1 MGGAD
6 VMRFPKEQEQ
16 LYHSSIRDEL
26 STRINT
32 ITPSYRILPID
43 FMRGVV
49 MVLMALDHASL
60 FWNLG
65 HDAGE
70 GLQGYRPIF
79 MDLFQFMTRFITHYC
94 APTFIFLAGTGIA
107 LSEIKQKGKGS
118 SQQEITLHF
127 IIRGVI
133 LLGLAWTLIVW
144 IFQADPFYFGVLA
157 CIGVG
162 FLIFAFG
169 RRIPVKTILILST
182 GFILLSPII
191 WLPISGYLN
200 TLFQSP
206 EWPYSMY
213 PLKPWLGVMGLGYVF
228 GHYLQGQNNSDS
240 KNRITTQLTLLGGG
254 LIIFFFIL
262 RWSSFLK
269 ITLIPNAEAGWPVNY
284 LPPES
289 SAIEHIFLLSKYPPS
304 IVFLLWT
311 LGGMFIVLG
320 LAFYLQSH
328 QWFKKLTK
336 PLVIFGT
343 TPLYFYCAHLYLYG
357 TIPRLLGQA
366 LFPLPIT
373 LFVWAV
379 GLVTLFPS
387 CLLFR
392 EIKNNHP
399 NSWVKYF

>member
-1 MGGAD
+1 
-6 VMRFPKEQEQ
+6 FPMEQEQ
-16 LYHSSIRDEL
+16 LYHSSVWDEL
-26 STRINT
+26 RTRINT
-32 ITPSYRILPID
+32 TTPSYRILPID
-43 FMRGVV
+43 FVRGVV

-60 FWNLG
+60 FWNIG

-79 MDLFQFMTRFITHYC
+79 TDLFQFMTRFITHYC
-94 APTFIFLAGTGIA
+94 APTFIFLAGAGIA
-107 LSEIKQKGKGS
+107 LSEIKQKEKGLT
-118 SQQEITLHF
+118 QQEITFHF

-133 LLGLAWTLIVW
+133 LLSLAWTLIVW
-144 IFQADPFYFGVLA
+144 IFQADPLYFGVLA

-162 FLIFAFG
+162 FIVFAFG
-169 RRIPVKTILILST
+169 RRIPVNAILVLST
-182 GFILLSPII
+182 CFILLSAFI

-200 TLFQSP
+200 ILFQSP
-206 EWPYSMY
+206 EWPYGMY

-228 GHYLQGQNNSDS
+228 GHYLQGENNRDS
-240 KNRITTQLTLLGGG
+240 LNRVATHLTLLGAG

-262 RWSSFLK
+262 RGTSFLK
-269 ITLIPNAEAGWPVNY
+269 VTLIPNTGTGWPANY
-284 LPPES
+284 LPAES
-289 SAIEHIFLLSKYPPS
+289 LAVEHFFLISKYPPS

-328 QWFKKLTK
+328 HWFKKWTK
-336 PLVIFGT
+336 PFVILGT

-357 TIPRLLGQA
+357 TIPLLLGQA

-373 LFVWAV
+373 LLVWVV

-387 CLLFR
+387 CVLYR
-392 EIKNNHP
+392 EIKNTHP
-399 NSWVKYF
+399 NSWLRYF

>member
-1 MGGAD
+1 
-6 VMRFPKEQEQ
+6 MRFPMEQEQ

-43 FMRGVV
+43 FVRGVV
-49 MVLMALDHASL
+49 MVLMALDHTSL

-79 MDLFQFMTRFITHYC
+79 MDLFQFMTRFVTHYC
-94 APTFIFLAGTGIA
+94 TPTFIFLAGTGIA
-107 LSEIKQKGKGS
+107 LSEIKQKEKGS
-118 SQQEITLHF
+118 TQQEITLHF
-127 IIRGVI
+127 IIRGAI

-169 RRIPVKTILILST
+169 RKIPVKTILVLST

-200 TLFQSP
+200 ILFQSP
-206 EWPYSMY
+206 EWPYGMY

-240 KNRITTQLTLLGGG
+240 KNRIATQLTLLGGG
-254 LIIFFFIL
+254 LIIFFFTL
-262 RWSSFLK
+262 RWFSFLK
-269 ITLIPNAEAGWPVNY
+269 VTLIPNAEAGWPANY

-289 SAIEHIFLLSKYPPS
+289 SALEHFFLLSKYPPS

-311 LGGMFIVLG
+311 IGGMFIVLG

-328 QWFKKLTK
+328 QWFKKWTK

-366 LFPLPIT
+366 LFPLPIP